1 MKKNNN
7 KMFEK
12 GGGWTK
18 KIKATI
24 LQRARKVQGCG

>member
-1 MKKNNN
+1 MKKII
-7 KMFEK
+7 KCLKK
-12 GGGWTK
+12 GEGGQK